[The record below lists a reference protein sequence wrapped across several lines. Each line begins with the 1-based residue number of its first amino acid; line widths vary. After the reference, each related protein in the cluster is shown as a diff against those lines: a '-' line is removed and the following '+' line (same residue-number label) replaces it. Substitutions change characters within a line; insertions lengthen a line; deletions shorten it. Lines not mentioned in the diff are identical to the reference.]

1 MANPSPQALEVL
13 AYLKQHKTIT
23 QAEANKYLFCS
34 RLAARIKELRDAGHI
49 IETLME
55 QSKRNKRTYY
65 GKYIYKGQN
74 KG

>member
-1 MANPSPQALEVL
+1 MSSQAHEILT
-13 AYLKQHKTIT
+13 YLKQHKTIT
-23 QAEANKYLFCS
+23 QAEANQYLFCS

-65 GKYIYKGQN
+65 GKYLYKGHQ
-74 KG
+74 GG